1 MGVTKQIVSIYF
13 IVLLLSKGLPVIHWQ
28 SILMERK
35 GKEREKTMCDYNA
48 VMKQLAEYKR
58 IQEETNGIIEG
69 LQDELKTYMKDNKL
83 DVLNGNEHKAT
94 YKPITSSRIDTTALK
109 NELPDIATKYTRE
122 TTTHRFTFS

>member
-1 MGVTKQIVSIYF
+1 
-13 IVLLLSKGLPVIHWQ
+13 
-28 SILMERK
+28 
-35 GKEREKTMCDYNA
+35 MCDYNE

-58 IQEETNGIIEG
+58 LQEETNSIIEG

-94 YKPITSSRIDTTALK
+94 YKPITSNRIDTTALK

-122 TTTHRFTFS
+122 TTTLRFTFA

>member
-1 MGVTKQIVSIYF
+1 
-13 IVLLLSKGLPVIHWQ
+13 
-28 SILMERK
+28 MEKFRK
-35 GKEREKTMCDYNA
+35 EKVNTMCDYNA

-58 IQEETNGIIEG
+58 IQEETNSIIEG